1 MFCLSFIS
9 SLAKAKLSFP
19 CVGAP
24 IIFIGHI
31 SEVICFNIISSAIR
45 QQASTMDWCIAAFLL
60 FSPMLFWR
68 CLHCVRCHST
78 TAQED
83 WTRRI
88 QIRCSLGGNVT
99 MFWPV
104 RDMAVI
110 KIYFVPQFFLVTTP
124 PVAVAF
130 WLELHWERFRGRGR
144 GGCTLHVYKIKV
156 ARRAKIQRFH
166 SPKPL
171 NTAVRLVHN
180 LPKPFYVDTSLFYK

>member
-31 SEVICFNIISSAIR
+31 SEVPCFNIISSAIR

-99 MFWPV
+99 MFRPV

-110 KIYFVPQFFLVTTP
+110 KIYWFLNFFWWPLPLLQWLSDWSCIEKDSGGEDEEAVPYT
-124 PVAVAF
+124 
-130 WLELHWERFRGRGR
+130 
-144 GGCTLHVYKIKV
+144 CTKSKLRDVQKFNGFTL
-156 ARRAKIQRFH
+156 R
-166 SPKPL
+166 
-171 NTAVRLVHN
+171 
-180 LPKPFYVDTSLFYK
+180 SL

>member
-31 SEVICFNIISSAIR
+31 SEVPCFNIISSAIR

-78 TAQED
+78 IAQED

-110 KIYFVPQFFLVTTP
+110 KIYFVLQFFLVTTP

-130 WLELHWERFRGRGR
+130 WR
-144 GGCTLHVYKIKV
+144 V
-156 ARRAKIQRFH
+156 ALRKIQGER
-166 SPKPL
+166 
-171 NTAVRLVHN
+171 TRRLYLTRVQN
-180 LPKPFYVDTSLFYK
+180 QSCETCKNSTVSLSEASKHCSTTGTQFAKTILCRHFTVL